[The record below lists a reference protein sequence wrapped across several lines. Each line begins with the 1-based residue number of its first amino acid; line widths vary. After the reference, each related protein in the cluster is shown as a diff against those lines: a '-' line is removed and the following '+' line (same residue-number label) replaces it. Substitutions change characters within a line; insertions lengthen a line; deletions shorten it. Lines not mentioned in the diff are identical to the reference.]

1 MRGRKT
7 DSDFVSNFIS
17 ESVRLGHDTPEK
29 IVERA
34 RKEILGIDE
43 EIKRVEQKKIAR
55 AKILDVIATL
65 DRDVKASK
73 SEEARILSFFKIQNP
88 SVCKF
93 ICSHVNTGVTAIEDL
108 SQKHAVSDIMFC
120 IKQLLEH
127 KIVAKSGAYLLRGE
141 TFDDYLKF
149 VLRES

>member
-7 DSDFVSNFIS
+7 DSDFISNFIS
-17 ESVRLGHDTPEK
+17 ESVQLGHDTPEK

-34 RKEILGIDE
+34 RREIQEIDE

-55 AKILDVIATL
+55 SKILDVISTL
-65 DRDVKASK
+65 DRNVKASK

-88 SVCKF
+88 TICKF
-93 ICSHVNTGVTAIEDL
+93 ICGRVNIGVTAIEDL
-108 SQKHAVSDIMFC
+108 GQKYPVSDIMFC

-127 KIVAKSGAYLLRGE
+127 KIVAKSGSYLLRGE
-141 TFDDYLKF
+141 AFDDYLKF
-149 VLRES
+149 VLRER